1 MNGADGRDE
10 QNWCAG
16 RLITSL
22 PPVSP
27 DAPCKAAFDM
37 MMLHTTA
44 PCLAVVENNKPV
56 AQLTRQEILV
66 AFSQP
71 LARAAY
77 ERRSVARLL
86 LSPFITARPL
96 IVEAD
101 VGIER
106 LKELITTSH
115 PRAVVDGFIITQN
128 GDYAGIGSGINL
140 LGLTLERARGQI
152 DALNESRLAA
162 QQASRAKTTFLASI
176 SHELRTP
183 LNAVIGFSEVLQQQ
197 YFGPLN
203 SKQSEYVVDILHSGQ
218 HLLELINDILD
229 LSKAEAGKLDL
240 VEEEVDLNALVI
252 QALRML
258 QPRIEAKGIVTST
271 DLPYRTLR
279 IEGDRQKLKQV
290 LINLLTNAV
299 KFTPA
304 GGSIRI
310 RALVESDGAPSL
322 IVEDTGIGIEPEAI
336 EKMLLPFERAQS
348 RATLAQE
355 GTGIGLPLSKMIVER
370 HGGTLRLV
378 SEVGRGTTVIV
389 KLPPSRLRFHVA
401 DRMDDAAV
409 SLAGAPNQVSATG

>member
-1 MNGADGRDE
+1 MQDSDGKSER
-10 QNWCAG
+10 NWCAG

-27 DAPCKAAFDM
+27 ETPCKTVFDTM
-37 MMLHTTA
+37 MRHETA
-44 PCLAVVENNKPV
+44 PCLAVVENNKPI
-56 AQLTRQEILV
+56 AQLTRQEMLV

-77 ERRSVARLL
+77 ERRPVARLL
-86 LSPFITARPL
+86 LSPFITAQPL
-96 IVEAD
+96 IVEAN

-106 LKELITTSH
+106 IKELITTSH
-115 PRAVVDGFIITQN
+115 PRAVIDGFIITQN
-128 GDYAGIGSGINL
+128 GDYAGIGSGVNL

-152 DALNESRLAA
+152 DALNESRRAA

-183 LNAVIGFSEVLQQQ
+183 LNAIIGFSEVMQQQ

-203 SKQSEYVVDILHSGQ
+203 DKQSEYVSDILHSGQ

-240 VEEEVDLNALVI
+240 VEEEIDLNGLVI

-258 QPRIEAKGIVTST
+258 QPRIEAKGISIST
-271 DLPYRTLR
+271 DLPYRALR
-279 IEGDRQKLKQV
+279 VEGDRQKLKQV

-310 RALVESDGAPSL
+310 RAIVSADGAPSL
-322 IVEDTGIGIEPEAI
+322 FVEDTGIGIEPDAL

-355 GTGIGLPLSKMIVER
+355 GTGIGLPLSKMIAER

-378 SEVGRGTTVIV
+378 SEVGRGTSVIV
-389 KLPPSRLRFHVA
+389 KLPAARLRFHIA
-401 DRMDDAAV
+401 DEPANSTEPSDR
-409 SLAGAPNQVSATG
+409 SPNQLSATG